1 MLGVI
6 DQLLVLMILR
16 RVSEYL
22 RLDHNRATT
31 SGHLV
36 CALMRLI
43 LQRLLKLSNHNMAL
57 AVLALAALRVFSTVL
72 LLLSCEPSVVV
83 QLSHHRFQVL
93 FVEVDRCVTAWCH
106 HPPNIVDMSPRHN
119 SKPLGHLIE
128 RKPHKHGVGV
138 D

>member
-43 LQRLLKLSNHNMAL
+43 LQRLLKLSNHNL
-57 AVLALAALRVFSTVL
+57 LYSIQSKLVELTV
-72 LLLSCEPSVVV
+72 
-83 QLSHHRFQVL
+83 
-93 FVEVDRCVTAWCH
+93 
-106 HPPNIVDMSPRHN
+106 IVKWQTQKEKQFGN
-119 SKPLGHLIE
+119 LI
-128 RKPHKHGVGV
+128 
-138 D
+138 